1 MKNLR
6 KRPLASHVAAASL
19 LMATSMHIAAQNNSG
34 QLEEVLITGSYI
46 KGSPTDSALP
56 VDVFDSAYIKSTGAM
71 SIGEIINKLTVS
83 SGAEN
88 QSDSFT
94 QGSTQGTSNVN
105 LRGLGLSST
114 LVLINGKR
122 QTISGARANDGSVFV
137 DTSTIPMVAIERIEI
152 LKEGAATTYGSDAVA
167 GVANFILYKD
177 FEGLQ
182 VNGHYSSTDSD
193 SQEDKRASVI
203 WGAGNDTT
211 HFNVALE
218 YFGRD
223 PLSAADRPDLVDN
236 AISTLGTTFIPLGSG
251 TVASGPWAGDFSAGE
266 NMPDPDCEANAG
278 VLIPQSSGARCGF
291 AYGPRFNM
299 VNKEERITTY
309 ASLTHDFSENLGFSG
324 ELNYADNKVK
334 DNPQSPSYPLLS
346 FPRIGADHPGNPFGV
361 TAIWL
366 GRPFGSAFPSP
377 KSPRESETFRA
388 MGELFGTFNDDS
400 IDWSLG
406 VTYSENQYKVQSP
419 DIITS
424 RLNSALA
431 GTGGVNGDQL
441 WDPFDPTGNDASLV
455 EWLKGT
461 ESYKRT
467 TDLTVVDA
475 VVAGDVFE
483 IGGGD
488 VRYAVGAQWR
498 NEGYKVDR
506 NDLSI
511 TTRDAEGVLQPADL
525 TFLGGGTEVDEDRDS
540 WAVFAELLFPITDTF
555 EVTAAVRYEN
565 LDSDTSTDPKV
576 ALRWAATEELT
587 FRASA
592 STSFREPSLPQI
604 YAADTSLQGIADTDP
619 DTGEL
624 STSTNFIRV
633 TSIGSE
639 NLTAE
644 QSDNYNAGVIWAPT
658 ENIGIRLDYW
668 KIEYKDVIQLES
680 AQGKVLADRCG
691 PDIIREGDC
700 ATGNLVGVTASLFN
714 ATSVDTDGLDL
725 EATWNI
731 DGGNWGSF
739 VSRLNVSHFLSY
751 EIPNDTGGTQD
762 VAGYFNYNN
771 FARSLP
777 ETKANLS
784 LTWMRGNQFAT
795 ATAYYVDSY
804 KTTRT
809 VPGDES
815 QDIDDLTT
823 LDLQYGYRMD
833 VGDSSEINLALG
845 VKNAT
850 DKNPPRVYDG
860 ANLSYDPKQHS
871 PLGRVFY
878 ASVTYGF

>member
-1 MKNLR
+1 
-6 KRPLASHVAAASL
+6 
-19 LMATSMHIAAQNNSG
+19 
-34 QLEEVLITGSYI
+34 
-46 KGSPTDSALP
+46 
-56 VDVFDSAYIKSTGAM
+56 
-71 SIGEIINKLTVS
+71 
-83 SGAEN
+83 
-88 QSDSFT
+88 
-94 QGSTQGTSNVN
+94 
-105 LRGLGLSST
+105 
-114 LVLINGKR
+114 
-122 QTISGARANDGSVFV
+122 
-137 DTSTIPMVAIERIEI
+137 
-152 LKEGAATTYGSDAVA
+152 
-167 GVANFILYKD
+167 
-177 FEGLQ
+177 
-182 VNGHYSSTDSD
+182 
-193 SQEDKRASVI
+193 
-203 WGAGNDTT
+203 
-211 HFNVALE
+211 
-218 YFGRD
+218 
-223 PLSAADRPDLVDN
+223 
-236 AISTLGTTFIPLGSG
+236 
-251 TVASGPWAGDFSAGE
+251 
-266 NMPDPDCEANAG
+266 
-278 VLIPQSSGARCGF
+278 
-291 AYGPRFNM
+291 
-299 VNKEERITTY
+299 
-309 ASLTHDFSENLGFSG
+309 
-324 ELNYADNKVK
+324 
-334 DNPQSPSYPLLS
+334 
-346 FPRIGADHPGNPFGV
+346 
-361 TAIWL
+361 
-366 GRPFGSAFPSP
+366 
-377 KSPRESETFRA
+377 

-400 IDWSLG
+400 IDWNLG

-483 IGGGD
+483 LGGGN
-488 VRYAVGAQWR
+488 VKYAAGAQWR

-506 NDLSI
+506 NDLST
-511 TTRDAEGVLQPADL
+511 TTRDAEGVLQPANL
-525 TFLGGGTEVDEDRDS
+525 TFLGGGTEVDVDRDS

-624 STSTNFIRV
+624 ATSTNFIRV
-633 TSIGSE
+633 TSTGSE

-658 ENIGIRLDYW
+658 ENIDIRLDYW

-714 ATSVDTDGLDL
+714 AASVDTDGLDL

-731 DGGNWGSF
+731 DAGNWGSF
-739 VSRLNVSHFLSY
+739 VPRLNVSHFLSY
-751 EIPNDTGGTQD
+751 EIPNGTGGTQD

-784 LTWMRGNQFAT
+784 LTWMRGNQSAT

-809 VPGDES
+809 VPDDES
-815 QDIDDLTT
+815 QDIDDWTT

-833 VGDSSEINLALG
+833 VGDSSDINLALG